1 MPFDQDHWRSPRK
14 TIANKYQNDDIA
26 YATHGAL
33 VAMECIR
40 RLQAETS
47 IRPSMSL
54 LEYGCGT
61 GRIARPLAGYF
72 QKVVGY
78 DPVVECVDLA
88 RKECVVPQP
97 GLSYTN
103 RVEDLQ
109 PASFDVVTS
118 INVLEHLVEA
128 DQRRLLDIVKRVAK
142 PKAPILLWYSLRLNR
157 DVMAEVFGKGIWFV
171 EDAATIADKPDFGIQ
186 VRMFT
191 ND

>member
-1 MPFDQDHWRSPRK
+1 MPFTQDHWRSPRK
-14 TIANKYQNDDIA
+14 TIANRYQNDDMA
-26 YATHGAL
+26 YATHGAI

-40 RLQAETS
+40 RLQAGTQIS
-47 IRPSMSL
+47 PSMSL

-78 DPVVECVDLA
+78 DPVIECIDA
-88 RKECVVPQP
+88 AQSECVVPQP

-103 RVEDLQ
+103 RIEDLQ
-109 PASFDVVTS
+109 TASFDVVTS
-118 INVLEHLVEA
+118 INVLEHLLED

-157 DVMAEVFGKGIWFV
+157 DVLAEVFGKGKWY
-171 EDAATIADKPDFGIQ
+171 EDDGVTIEEKPDFGIQ
-186 VRMFT
+186 VRMFF
-191 ND
+191 NH